1 MAAGMASARVGL
13 SDQEWLGFWHGAIS
27 GFKNPSYT
35 YVIRIDIKDWR
46 VHEREIMG
54 IYSKDLPSMLDEMVD
69 GEKEL
74 LLGVQTSTP
83 SQIVSIL
90 FFGSR

>member
-35 YVIRIDIKDWR
+35 YVIRVDIKDWR
-46 VHEREIMG
+46 VHERAIMD
-54 IYSKDLPSMLDEMVD
+54 IYSKDGNALRSSHPHRCEQLRVQPQNEFYFLVA
-69 GEKEL
+69 L
-74 LLGVQTSTP
+74 L
-83 SQIVSIL
+83 I
-90 FFGSR
+90 